1 MEPVYIFSSGFLR
14 RKNETLVLETEQGSK
29 YIPVENVSEIKIF
42 GEVDINK
49 RALEFLTE
57 KSIVVHFFN
66 YYGYYV
72 GTFYPREHL
81 NSGYVILKQAEF
93 YLNPAK
99 RLNLA
104 KKFVFGAIKNAI
116 NVLKSRNENLESEIK
131 KIQEHLSLIDK
142 CDSIEQLMAIEGN
155 VKEIYYSCFDKI
167 LQGSD
172 FVFERR
178 TRQPPENELNAMIS
192 FGNSLLYTSVLSEI
206 YKTHLDPRIG
216 YLHTTNN
223 RRFTLN
229 LDVAEIFKPVIVDRL
244 IFALVNRKQIK
255 KNDFE
260 PIVNGLVLK
269 EKARQTFIRAF
280 EDRLK
285 ETVYHRSLKRNVSYR
300 SLIRMEIYKIE
311 KHLMEDEE
319 YKPYIF
325 EG

>member
-1 MEPVYIFSSGFLR
+1 MYIFSSGFLR